1 MSICSS
7 IQGSY
12 IVSHMDEEDS
22 YAEELKANVNLNDI
36 INKDVTST
44 ETNNLVCIEELTN
57 QDIRNEETLE
67 VVDNAKENL
76 NLANKFEIVHGL
88 PNQDTSPSF
97 VTAKKDV
104 GINIPINIANQELQS
119 PVEDIQN
126 NNIIPTTM
134 TPTISTST
142 NLDQGNVSLVV
153 S

>member
-1 MSICSS
+1 
-7 IQGSY
+7 
-12 IVSHMDEEDS
+12 MDEEDS

-36 INKDVTST
+36 INKEVTST
-44 ETNNLVCIEELTN
+44 EINNLVCIEELAN

-67 VVDNAKENL
+67 IVDNANENL

-88 PNQDTSPSF
+88 HTKATSQSL
-97 VTAKKDV
+97 VTASKDV

-134 TPTISTST
+134 TQTISTST
-142 NLDQGNVSLVV
+142 NLDHGNVGFITY
-153 S
+153 

>member
-1 MSICSS
+1 
-7 IQGSY
+7 
-12 IVSHMDEEDS
+12 MDEEDS

-88 PNQDTSPSF
+88 PN
-97 VTAKKDV
+97 
-104 GINIPINIANQELQS
+104 
-119 PVEDIQN
+119 
-126 NNIIPTTM
+126 
-134 TPTISTST
+134 
-142 NLDQGNVSLVV
+142 
-153 S
+153 

>member
-1 MSICSS
+1 
-7 IQGSY
+7 
-12 IVSHMDEEDS
+12 MDEEDS

-36 INKDVTST
+36 INKEVTSI
-44 ETNNLVCIEELTN
+44 ETNNLVCIEELAN

-67 VVDNAKENL
+67 IVDNANENL

-88 PNQDTSPSF
+88 HTKATSQSL
-97 VTAKKDV
+97 VTASKDV

-134 TPTISTST
+134 TQTISTPT
-142 NLDQGNVSLVV
+142 NLDQGNVSFITY
-153 S
+153 